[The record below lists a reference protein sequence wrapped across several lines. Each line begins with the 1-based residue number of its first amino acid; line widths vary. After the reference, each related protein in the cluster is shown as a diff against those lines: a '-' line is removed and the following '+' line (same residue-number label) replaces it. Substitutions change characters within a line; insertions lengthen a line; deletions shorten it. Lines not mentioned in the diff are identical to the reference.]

1 MPWIESHTVLI
12 RHKKLREFARE
23 LRIRPSYA
31 MGHLHALWHAALEQ
45 REDGNL
51 SEWSDEFIAD
61 VSDFPGDAP
70 QYVRLLQKHGWLD
83 NKLLHDWLDYVG
95 AYLTRKYKTSNRQ
108 RLVDIWRLH
117 GRQYGGSEEEVE
129 RKTTPDNPPLP
140 TYQGGGNAPARFE
153 EIPTEQEALDQ
164 TATAGIPSD
173 FARYVFQDW
182 SSRQGKDA
190 AGNLVKWLH
199 YVTKRWA
206 REQVEW
212 RAGMHKGKRAVPS
225 AARVGPTLAEV
236 RALLIEKHGRT
247 PETEN
252 WAVSFY
258 GHWNDPKRN
267 WSRKGRPIDW
277 KVELSQ
283 QTAKW
288 KAAKQV
294 TV

>member
-83 NKLLHDWLDYVG
+83 DKLLHDWLDYVG

-108 RLVDIWRLH
+108 RLVDIWQLH
-117 GRQYGGSEEEVE
+117 GRKYGGSEEEVE
-129 RKTTPDNPPLP
+129 RKPTLDNIPNLPVP
-140 TYQGGGNAPARFE
+140 TYQEGRGKVPHSGFKEKICALFNRKTSDRWSYIEEHSLVEVANRPDYLQELDEITRWKARGEFFPQSVESLLSNWTKTLDRARSAPKKSILNGADTFKFDNER
-153 EIPTEQEALDQ
+153 D
-164 TATAGIPSD
+164 
-173 FARYVFQDW
+173 R
-182 SSRQGKDA
+182 
-190 AGNLVKWLH
+190 
-199 YVTKRWA
+199 
-206 REQVEW
+206 
-212 RAGMHKGKRAVPS
+212 
-225 AARVGPTLAEV
+225 
-236 RALLIEKHGRT
+236 IEKRIAKLKNSYDSHQT
-247 PETEN
+247 
-252 WAVSFY
+252 
-258 GHWNDPKRN
+258 
-267 WSRKGRPIDW
+267 WSDADKILL
-277 KVELSQ
+277 KELNRRHNEL
-283 QTAKW
+283 
-288 KAAKQV
+288 KQMLGV